1 MDKKVVFAPGVDAKT
16 AVFSSAVVAGGL
28 VFLSG
33 QAGLVNGKP
42 AGPDIETQTRQV
54 MANLGEALKAAG
66 SSWDRVVKVNCFLTD
81 PPNQVAAWNKVYKE
95 YFPTQPPAR
104 STVGTNTLIGTDWLI
119 EVDLIATV

>member
-1 MDKKVVFAPGVDAKT
+1 MDKKVVYAPGVDPQT

-33 QAGLVNGKP
+33 QAGLVAGKP

-54 MANLGEALKAAG
+54 MTNLGEALRAAG

-81 PPNQVAAWNKVYKE
+81 PPSQVGAWNKVFKE
-95 YFPTQPPAR
+95 YFPSQPPAR
-104 STVGTNTLIGTDWLI
+104 STVGTHMLIGTDWLI